1 VAFSLIEPE
10 EDPSRLILDVSL
22 LTCDEEK
29 QLVIRESCVE
39 LQTHTSLSYT
49 HTLKLTYSRITV
61 GPFKT
66 RIIGP
71 KDLEMDDAKKFDYSV
86 DMSNSEMKDLPGI
99 VLSGGVKAAGQAVG
113 LLREVLDAIDLFVG
127 KSLVLWATAY
137 IGFKFLHF
145 KIFPDF
151 PPF

>member
-1 VAFSLIEPE
+1 
-10 EDPSRLILDVSL
+10 
-22 LTCDEEK
+22 
-29 QLVIRESCVE
+29 
-39 LQTHTSLSYT
+39 
-49 HTLKLTYSRITV
+49 
-61 GPFKT
+61 
-66 RIIGP
+66 
-71 KDLEMDDAKKFDYSV
+71 
-86 DMSNSEMKDLPGI
+86 MSKSETKDLPGI

-137 IGFKFLHF
+137 IGFKFVHF